1 MTRKERLIKKLDEWK
16 KFLKED
22 EAGYSKDV
30 AKKSTTELEMEYYAF
45 KLAIEE
51 NVNNLDASYND
62 YINNDIDNISLN
74 YRVTDE
80 KICVEHWQNMQE
92 IVVKELLK
100 RAA

>member
-1 MTRKERLIKKLDEWK
+1 MTRKEHLTKKLEDWK

-22 EAGYSKDV
+22 EEGYSEDV

-51 NVNNLDASYND
+51 NVTWLDEAYND
-62 YINNDIDNISLN
+62 YINNDIDDISLN

-80 KICVEHWQNMQE
+80 KICVDHWQKMQE

>member
-1 MTRKERLIKKLDEWK
+1 MTRKERLIKKLEDWK

-22 EAGYSKDV
+22 EEWYSKDV

-51 NVNNLDASYND
+51 NEKNLEESYND
-62 YINNDIDNISLN
+62 YINNNIDNISLN
-74 YRVTDE
+74 YRVKDE
-80 KICVEHWQNMQE
+80 KICVGHWQKMEE

-100 RAA
+100 RSA

>member
-1 MTRKERLIKKLDEWK
+1 MTRKERLLKKLDEWK

-22 EAGYSKDV
+22 EEGYPETVSKMSKT
-30 AKKSTTELEMEYYAF
+30 ALEMEYYAF

-51 NVNNLDASYND
+51 NVTFLDEAYND

-80 KICVEHWQNMQE
+80 KICIDHWQNMLE

>member
-1 MTRKERLIKKLDEWK
+1 MTKKERLIKKLDDWK

-22 EAGYSKDV
+22 EEGYSEDV
-30 AKKSTTELEMEYYAF
+30 AKKSTTELEMEYYSF

-51 NVNNLDASYND
+51 NITWLDEAYND
-62 YINNDIDNISLN
+62 YINNDIDDISLN

-80 KICVEHWQNMQE
+80 KICVDHWQKMQE

-100 RAA
+100 RAV

>member
-1 MTRKERLIKKLDEWK
+1 MTRKERLTKKLDDWK

-22 EAGYSKDV
+22 EEGYSEDV
-30 AKKSTTELEMEYYAF
+30 AKKSTTELKMDYYAF

-51 NVNNLDASYND
+51 NVTWLDEAYTD

-74 YRVTDE
+74 YRITDE
-80 KICVEHWQNMQE
+80 KICVEHWQKMQE

>member
-1 MTRKERLIKKLDEWK
+1 MTKKERLTKKLDDWK

-22 EAGYSKDV
+22 EEGYSEDV

-45 KLAIEE
+45 KLAIKE
-51 NVNNLDASYND
+51 NVTWLDEAYTD
-62 YINNDIDNISLN
+62 YINSDIDDISLN

-80 KICVEHWQNMQE
+80 KICVDHWQKMQE

>member
-1 MTRKERLIKKLDEWK
+1 MTREERLTKKLEDLK
-16 KFLKED
+16 QFFKED
-22 EAGYSKDV
+22 EEGYSEDV

-51 NVNNLDASYND
+51 NVTSLDESYND
-62 YINNDIDNISLN
+62 YINNNIDNISLN
-74 YRVTDE
+74 YRVKDE
-80 KICVEHWQNMQE
+80 KICVDHWQKMQE